1 MTKGAPTDGGFTGIA
16 LACDANRNVY
26 KVAMVGLSY
35 SHFNIS
41 SIVTISTNPEQ
52 P

>member
-1 MTKGAPTDGGFTGIA
+1 MTKAAQVDGGFTDIA
-16 LACDANRNVY
+16 LAGDANRNVY

-35 SHFNIS
+35 SRFNIS
-41 SIVTISTNPEQ
+41 SIVTISTNPEH